1 MESVALRI
9 ETVGEDSK
17 RKHKKSALSVC
28 EMADMAREQ
37 IAQLTGYK
45 PDSVTSLARDD
56 DGWRITVDVVELSR
70 VPASADLLGAYE
82 ALLDDDGNMVNY
94 RRIRRYCRGEA
105 IEVQ

>member
-1 MESVALRI
+1 M
-9 ETVGEDSK
+9 VGEDSK
-17 RKHKKSALSVC
+17 RKHRRSTMSVC

-45 PDSVTSLARDD
+45 PDSVTSLSREE
-56 DGWRITVDVVELSR
+56 DGWRVTVDVVELNR
-70 VPASADLLGAYE
+70 VPASADLLGAYL
-82 ALLDDDGNMVNY
+82 ALLDDDGNVVNY